1 MTRVRRSRMRGARRP
16 ALLAA
21 LVAVVVGAL
30 APAAAAAAP
39 LAVSS
44 PASGS
49 VIPGGPTVV
58 SGTGTAGNEIQVGVR
73 GGGDPLCI
81 TTVAADDTWSCTAAL
96 ADGPTVLTAVELLAA
111 GGTTTA
117 TAELA
122 VLSPPVIGSV
132 DGSATSAGSVRG
144 TAYPGASVAV
154 TTDGGASC
162 VARAVGPG
170 AWFCQLAPTPAPGSY
185 RVTATQTASFAGGAV
200 SRPSAAV
207 TLVVD

>member
-1 MTRVRRSRMRGARRP
+1 MTRVRRPRMRRARRP

-30 APAAAAAAP
+30 APAAAASP

-49 VIPGGPTVV
+49 VIPGGPTAV
-58 SGTGTAGNEIQVGVR
+58 SGTGTAGNQIQVGVR

-81 TTVAADDTWSCTAAL
+81 TTVAADDTWSCTATL
-96 ADGPTVLTAVELLAA
+96 ADGPTVLTAVELLAT
-111 GGTTTA
+111 GGTTTT
-117 TAELA
+117 TAQLA

-154 TTDGGASC
+154 TTDGGAS
-162 VARAVGPG
+162 
-170 AWFCQLAPTPAPGSY
+170 
-185 RVTATQTASFAGGAV
+185 
-200 SRPSAAV
+200 
-207 TLVVD
+207 